1 MTRRTI
7 SRCTWIAALTLL
19 CAPLAFSAEPAKSA
33 DAAASPEVRQ
43 QMAAVHEKMAQ
54 CLRSERPMAE
64 CRAEMVSSCQQMMGA
79 SGCPMMGSGAGGM
92 GPGMMGG
99 GKGMHGGGMMGGGTG
114 GGMMKGTPA
123 PETPEKK

>member
-7 SRCTWIAALTLL
+7 SRCTWIAALALL
-19 CAPLAFSAEPAKSA
+19 GAPLAFSAEPAKSA
-33 DAAASPEVRQ
+33 DAAPSPEVRQ

-64 CRAEMVSSCQQMMGA
+64 CRAEMVGSCQQMMGA
-79 SGCPMMGSGAGGM
+79 SACPMMGSGAGGM

-99 GKGMHGGGMMGGGTG
+99 GKGMHGGGMG
-114 GGMMKGTPA
+114 GGMMKGAPA